1 MRKAFDANIPK
12 LKPRLKGSA
21 PVTTLPL
28 EDQVD
33 EAPHAVRVPFAGVT
47 AAAAEAALV
56 APSQPVVSAPVAAPT
71 ASATVT
77 PALTVATPTAVSSP
91 APTAAQAPPTVAAK
105 LAAAVAAAPAVA
117 EQDDVSARRARLDKI
132 KAKVA
137 EHARPALRAEPSPAD
152 PARAAER
159 VLGLARDL
167 ELELDRSRERE
178 EALRAELDAA
188 RADGARAA
196 AEARQSGEALA
207 TATTALEE
215 KRTVLGDLLTEMNA
229 LEAERD
235 EALRRA
241 QAVTALDEERARL
254 LEDLSRRVDDEARG
268 RGVAELE
275 VGRLTEELRDAA
287 TDGAR
292 LRAALAELAR
302 ERDQLA
308 GELLSL
314 KRDREDLDAA
324 KRALEQ
330 VHTALSQARARIG

>member
-1 MRKAFDANIPK
+1 MRKAFDANVPK
-12 LKPRLKGSA
+12 LKPRLKTVA
-21 PVTTLPL
+21 PAASLPL
-28 EDQVD
+28 ESMVD
-33 EAPHAVRVPFAGVT
+33 DAPPVVRAPMAAVPT
-47 AAAAEAALV
+47 MAAMARAAEAR
-56 APSQPVVSAPVAAPT
+56 
-71 ASATVT
+71 
-77 PALTVATPTAVSSP
+77 
-91 APTAAQAPPTVAAK
+91 
-105 LAAAVAAAPAVA
+105 LAEPAAAPRALA
-117 EQDDVSARRARLDKI
+117 TPGGDLEARQERLDKI
-132 KAKVA
+132 KRRVA
-137 EHARPALRAEPSPAD
+137 EAARPRPRAEAAPGDPS
-152 PARAAER
+152 RAAEQ

-167 ELELDRSRERE
+167 EVELGNARERE
-178 EALRAELDAA
+178 LALRADLDATRAELA
-188 RADGARAA
+188 RTAGEGREALARAA
-196 AEARQSGEALA
+196 AIEAEQ
-207 TATTALEE
+207 EE
-215 KRTVLGDLLTEMNA
+215 KRAALGDMLAEMTA

-254 LEDLSRRVDDEARG
+254 LEDLSRRVDEEARG

-275 VGRLTEELRDAA
+275 VGRLTEELRDSA

-314 KRDREDLDAA
+314 RRDREDLDAA